1 MNIPLNPLFGEIP
14 KRVHL
19 NNSPLISVLGQ
30 VIFPKIVK
38 ISEES
43 YIGDFQESIRVDYPH
58 LHRENIQ
65 SVEVNL
71 NQSGIRHQT
80 IETVAWRFVNLE
92 RTIRVSLGTD
102 SITLEFSKYVSREE
116 FITRVRSILDALSST
131 INPVAV
137 IRVGCRY
144 VDRIEGQEHLK
155 SLSKLIRPELLNI
168 LQPDLIEQV
177 EFSMT
182 DITCKSK
189 EGRLIVRHGM
199 APPNFTHDP
208 DIAPPVST
216 PSWVLDIDSFN
227 LVIQEQRFDTD
238 FISNELDK
246 LAARAYAFFRW
257 SITEK
262 FLMSFG
268 ASET

>member
-1 MNIPLNPLFGEIP
+1 MTFPIDPLFGKIP
-14 KRVHL
+14 ERVHL

-30 VIFPKIVK
+30 AIFPKIIK
-38 ISEES
+38 ISEEG
-43 YIGDFQESIRVDYPH
+43 YIGDFQESIRGDYPH
-58 LHRENIQ
+58 LQRDNVQ

-71 NQSGIRHQT
+71 NQSGMRHQT
-80 IETVAWRFVNLE
+80 IETVVWRFFNLE

-102 SITLEFSKYVSREE
+102 SIVLEFSKYVSREE
-116 FITRVRSILDALSST
+116 FISRARSVLDALSST
-131 INPVAV
+131 INPVAM

-144 VDRIEGQEHLK
+144 VDRIEGQEHLN

-177 EFSMT
+177 ELSMT

-189 EGRLIVRHGM
+189 EGQLIVRYGM

-208 DIAPPVST
+208 DIAPPVSS

-227 LVIQEQRFDTD
+227 LEIQEQRFDSD
-238 FISNELDK
+238 FICDELNR
-246 LAARAYAFFRW
+246 LTGRAYAFFRW
-257 SITEK
+257 SITEE
-262 FLMSFG
+262 FLTFFG
-268 ASET
+268 ASKA